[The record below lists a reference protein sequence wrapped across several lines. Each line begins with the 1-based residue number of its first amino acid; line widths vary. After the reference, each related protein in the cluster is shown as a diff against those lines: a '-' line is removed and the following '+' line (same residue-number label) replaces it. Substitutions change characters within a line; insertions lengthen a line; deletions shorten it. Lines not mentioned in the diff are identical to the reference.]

1 MKRRSSYKITFFDRH
16 GPEGE
21 LYLQAFKNAFIVF
34 GLSLLMFSVLGSEK
48 LGLTGWRLILF
59 TLGGAFT
66 LAAAAAFVGLRLGHA
81 AGSVAEQV
89 YMGGKHTPYEEQF
102 SQEQALVM
110 QRDYAGAL
118 ALFEHRIIAT
128 PNDPRVRIAAADLY
142 GTYGDNPKRAAELY
156 REVQR
161 IPDIKSGPDIYVA
174 NKLADLYLGPLKEPG
189 RALVEFRRLAHRYP
203 GTTAAT
209 HALAAI
215 ANLKPDIVTDSRG
228 SGAIRK

>member
-1 MKRRSSYKITFFDRH
+1 MKPRSSYKITFFDRH

-34 GLSLLMFSVLGSEK
+34 SFSLLMFGVLGSLK

-59 TLGGAFT
+59 TLGGALT
-66 LAAAAAFVGLRLGHA
+66 LAAAAAFIGVRLGQA
-81 AGSVAEQV
+81 AGSAAEHV
-89 YMGGKHTPYEEQF
+89 YMGGKNTPYEDQF

-118 ALFEHRIIAT
+118 ALFEQRIIAT

-142 GTYGDNPKRAAELY
+142 RTYGDNPKRAAELY

-161 IPDIKSGPDIYVA
+161 SPDIKSGHDIYVA

-215 ANLKPDIVTDSRG
+215 ANLKPDLVSRDQ
-228 SGAIRK
+228 